1 MMKIVKMLL
10 LASFFMVGLF
20 PVCQVSANADDSISS
35 VISEIRQNGKSEVYV
50 VKKGDTLW
58 DLSEH
63 FYLSPWQWPDLWR
76 NNPEIM
82 DPHWIYPGN
91 KLIVYPRKKKSQV
104 EPAAK
109 PVKKPVVEVKEV
121 PDTGMVAI
129 PQKNNFCPILF
140 SGHDDNFPRVTG
152 GTGENDWLV
161 DGDRFFYDDKTG
173 NLVAGT
179 QVKVLR
185 YVDKVSLQGKKYH
198 LYQEIA
204 IARIDN
210 GNGDGKLQGELLS
223 TQSPVGPNDRLIP
236 FQAFPEKVKPQP
248 GLNSVKVSV
257 LVIEKERKLADFGSF
272 VVLDQ
277 GSNAGVK
284 NGSLFAVY
292 DRDNPFWRNPSSKI
306 YTDKYADI
314 MVTRVFSDYAI
325 GIVTNLHLPF
335 SSGVR
340 LAGEN
345 VDFSQILPQ

>member
-20 PVCQVSANADDSISS
+20 PVCQVSANADDPISS
-35 VISEIRQNGKSEVYV
+35 VISEVRQNGKSEVYV

-76 NNPEIM
+76 NNPEVM

-91 KLIVYPRKKKSQV
+91 KLIVYPRKEKIRTYL
-104 EPAAK
+104 ATK
-109 PVKKPVVEVKEV
+109 PEPVVASKVRA
-121 PDTGMVAI
+121 DLGMISI

-140 SGHDDNFPRVTG
+140 VFGADNFPRVTG

-314 MVTRVFSDYAI
+314 MVTRVFSDYAV

-345 VDFSQILPQ
+345 VDYSQILTE

>member
-20 PVCQVSANADDSISS
+20 PVCQVSANADDPISS
-35 VISEIRQNGKSEVYV
+35 VISEVRQNGKSEVYV

-76 NNPEIM
+76 NNPEVM

-91 KLIVYPRKKKSQV
+91 KLIVYPRKEKIRTYL
-104 EPAAK
+104 ATK
-109 PVKKPVVEVKEV
+109 PEPVVASKVRT
-121 PDTGMVAI
+121 DLGMISI

-140 SGHDDNFPRVTG
+140 VFGADNFPRVTG

-204 IARIDN
+204 IARIDK

-223 TQSPVGPNDRLIP
+223 TQSPVGPNDSLIP

-314 MVTRVFSDYAI
+314 MVTRVFSDYAV

-345 VDFSQILPQ
+345 VDYSQILTE

>member
-20 PVCQVSANADDSISS
+20 PVCQVSANADDPISS
-35 VISEIRQNGKSEVYV
+35 VISEVRQNGKSEVYV

-76 NNPEIM
+76 NNPEVM

-91 KLIVYPRKKKSQV
+91 KLIVYPRKEKIRTYL
-104 EPAAK
+104 ATK
-109 PVKKPVVEVKEV
+109 PEPVVASKVRA
-121 PDTGMVAI
+121 DLGMISI

-140 SGHDDNFPRVTG
+140 VFGADNFPRVTG

-223 TQSPVGPNDRLIP
+223 TQSPVGPNDSLIP

-314 MVTRVFSDYAI
+314 MVTRVFSDYAV

-345 VDFSQILPQ
+345 VDYSQILTE

>member
-1 MMKIVKMLL
+1 MKKVKILL
-10 LASFFMVGLF
+10 LAGLFMVGLF
-20 PVCQVSANADDSISS
+20 PVCQMNANAADPINS
-35 VISEIRQNGKSEVYV
+35 VISEVQQNGKSEVYV

-63 FYLSPWQWPDLWR
+63 FYLNPWQWPDLWR
-76 NNPEIM
+76 TNPEIM

-109 PVKKPVVEVKEV
+109 PVKKPVAEVKEV

-140 SGHDDNFPRVTG
+140 SAHDDNFPRITG

-161 DGDRFFYDDKTG
+161 DGDHFFYGGQAG
-173 NLVAGT
+173 NFAVGSR
-179 QVKVLR
+179 VKVLR
-185 YVDKVSLQGKKYH
+185 YVREVSLQGEKYH

-204 IARIDN
+204 IARIL
-210 GNGDGKLQGELLS
+210 GASAKGEPLGELLS
-223 TQSPVGPNDRLIP
+223 AQCPVGPEDRLIP
-236 FQAFPEKVKPQP
+236 FQAFPAKVKPQT
-248 GLNSVKVSV
+248 GLTSAKISV
-257 LVIEKERKLADFGSF
+257 LAIEKERKLADFGSF

-277 GSNAGVK
+277 GSNAGLK
-284 NGSLFAVY
+284 NGSFFAVF
-292 DRDNPFWRNPSSKI
+292 DRDNPFWRNPSSKV

-314 MVTRVFSDYAI
+314 MVVRVFPDYAV
-325 GIVTNLHLPF
+325 GMVMKLDLPF

-345 VDFSQILPQ
+345 VGNSQTLSQ

>member
-10 LASFFMVGLF
+10 LASFFVVGLF
-20 PVCQVSANADDSISS
+20 PVCQVSANADDPINS
-35 VISEIRQNGKSEVYV
+35 VISEVGQNEKSEVYV

-91 KLIVYPRKKKSQV
+91 KLIVYPRKEKSRACLV
-104 EPAAK
+104 TKPEPVKALKAK
-109 PVKKPVVEVKEV
+109 PNLE
-121 PDTGMVAI
+121 MIAI

-140 SGHDDNFPRVTG
+140 ALSADKFPRVVG
-152 GTGENDWLV
+152 GTKENDWLV
-161 DGDRFFYDDKTG
+161 DGDSFFYDDKAG
-173 NLVAGT
+173 SFAAGT
-179 QVKVLR
+179 YVKVLR
-185 YVDKVSLQGKKYH
+185 YVDKVSLQSKKYH

-204 IARIDN
+204 IARISKD
-210 GNGDGKLQGELLS
+210 NGDGKLQGELLS
-223 TQSPVGPNDRLIP
+223 TQSPVGPNDCLIP

-284 NGSLFAVY
+284 NGSVFAVF
-292 DRDNPFWRNPSSKI
+292 DRDHPFWRNPSSKV
-306 YTDKYADI
+306 YADKYADI
-314 MVTRVFSDYAI
+314 MVTRVFPDYAV
-325 GIVTNLHLPF
+325 GIVTNLQLPF

-345 VDFSQILPQ
+345 VDHSQILSQ

>member
-1 MMKIVKMLL
+1 MKIVKMLL

-20 PVCQVSANADDSISS
+20 PVCQVSANADDPISS
-35 VISEIRQNGKSEVYV
+35 VISEVRQNGKSEVYV

-76 NNPEIM
+76 NNPEVM

-91 KLIVYPRKKKSQV
+91 KLIVYPRKEKIRTYL
-104 EPAAK
+104 ATK
-109 PVKKPVVEVKEV
+109 PEPVVASKVRA
-121 PDTGMVAI
+121 DLGMISI

-140 SGHDDNFPRVTG
+140 VFGADNFPRVTG

-204 IARIDN
+204 IARIDK

-223 TQSPVGPNDRLIP
+223 TQSPVGPNDSLIP

-314 MVTRVFSDYAI
+314 MVTRVFSDYAV

-345 VDFSQILPQ
+345 VDYSQILTE